1 MKIPRGY
8 APFACNVFVT
18 QSNIAVKDYGA
29 SLINRHIKIA
39 FHPACFNSHSGII
52 LAVHNAG
59 EIIFNDY
66 RTGYITIVD

>member
-1 MKIPRGY
+1 MNILSSY
-8 APFACNVFVT
+8 APFACNAFVT
-18 QSNIAVKDYGA
+18 QSNIAIKDYSA
-29 SLINRHIKIA
+29 SLVNRHIKIA

-66 RTGYITIVD
+66 RTRYITIVD